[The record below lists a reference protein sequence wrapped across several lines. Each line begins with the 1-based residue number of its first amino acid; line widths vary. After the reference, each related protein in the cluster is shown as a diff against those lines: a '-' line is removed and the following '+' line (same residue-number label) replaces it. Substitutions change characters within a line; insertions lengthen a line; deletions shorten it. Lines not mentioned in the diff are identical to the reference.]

1 MKYDIIIIGGGLSGL
16 TAGLRLQKA
25 GRKTAIIS
33 AGQNALHFASG
44 SFSVLG
50 DGVTLPEEHPY
61 RRLPMERYLNEVKP
75 FFSEAGILLGGDPH
89 VNGWRLTPSGSFLQG
104 RFSLEETRLFSTP
117 GELSARKALIVNIP
131 GFLDFNTAFLA
142 DGLAQRG
149 IETRIGNLDV
159 EDLTRLRTS
168 PSEMRSVNIARVAD
182 TVPHKIIGGVKA
194 LLSDED
200 LVILPQVF
208 GIHDGT
214 IPAQIA
220 AEIPAGVL
228 FVGTMPPSVPGIR
241 TQMKLKR
248 AYESSGGT
256 FLMGDEAVAPVMD
269 ATRVKALRTVN
280 LGEHL
285 LQADQ
290 YVLATGSFFSKG
302 LASSMQKVYEPLFGL
317 DVRFPEERTDWYDLD
332 FFAPQAFGGFGVV
345 TDGTFRAV
353 KDGNVIENLY
363 AAGSVLAGCYSQQLG
378 CGGGIAILTAF
389 AVADNILEAVR
400 R

>member
-61 RRLPMERYLNEVKP
+61 RRLPMERYLDEVKP
-75 FFSEAGILLGGDPH
+75 FFAEAGILLGGDPH

-117 GELSARKALIVNIP
+117 GELSSRKALIVNIP

-168 PSEMRSVNIARVAD
+168 PSEMRSVNIARTKSSEASRRCSA
-182 TVPHKIIGGVKA
+182 TKTSSSSRRCSASTTGPFRRK
-194 LLSDED
+194 S
-200 LVILPQVF
+200 
-208 GIHDGT
+208 
-214 IPAQIA
+214 
-220 AEIPAGVL
+220 
-228 FVGTMPPSVPGIR
+228 PP
-241 TQMKLKR
+241 
-248 AYESSGGT
+248 
-256 FLMGDEAVAPVMD
+256 
-269 ATRVKALRTVN
+269 
-280 LGEHL
+280 
-285 LQADQ
+285 
-290 YVLATGSFFSKG
+290 
-302 LASSMQKVYEPLFGL
+302 
-317 DVRFPEERTDWYDLD
+317 RFPPGYFLS
-332 FFAPQAFGGFGVV
+332 AP
-345 TDGTFRAV
+345 
-353 KDGNVIENLY
+353 
-363 AAGSVLAGCYSQQLG
+363 C
-378 CGGGIAILTAF
+378 
-389 AVADNILEAVR
+389 R
-400 R
+400 RPSPASGRR